1 MLQNMQ
7 KLNYAGN
14 TNVEIF
20 NLLVLYYHFG
30 LMILYQI
37 EQRSDLIPKF
47 LLLYCQVLQM
57 LKAE

>member
-14 TNVEIF
+14 TNVDIF

>member
-14 TNVEIF
+14 TNVKIF

-47 LLLYCQVLQM
+47 LLLYCKVLQM